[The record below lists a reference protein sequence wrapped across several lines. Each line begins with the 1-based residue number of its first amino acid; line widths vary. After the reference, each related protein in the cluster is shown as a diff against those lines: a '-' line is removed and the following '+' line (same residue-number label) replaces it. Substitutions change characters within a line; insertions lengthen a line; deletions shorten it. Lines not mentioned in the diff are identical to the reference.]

1 MKSSLQASQAPE
13 VAARRA
19 ACASA
24 GFLAAIALI
33 AVFLLTLIPAAQAAS
48 PDSRVEVNAME
59 YPWSAIGRVNTGGR
73 GHCTGFLVSE
83 RHVLTAAHCLY
94 DPVAGRWR
102 GAIELHFI
110 AGYQRDRFILHSKV
124 ASYTRPENF
133 AFSPT
138 QSLEAAIE
146 DWAILTLAEPL
157 GRQAGWLGI
166 MSIDS
171 LMVSRISSGDALLL
185 QAGYRRDRAHVMTAG
200 WSCRIAG
207 IAQAGRLL
215 MHDCDVVQGDSGSPL
230 LLYADGSIYVIGLH
244 TIDLVLKEET
254 HLGGVLSMRTFH
266 PHGGSRDAIRALAA
280 TPARWQPGRAPGPE
294 SEANHLPLATIDK
307 LLARL
312 GYLRLS
318 SRDPSVDA
326 RSAALSRF
334 QSDNGLSNSGGP
346 SVKAMGQLL
355 HATLP

>member
-1 MKSSLQASQAPE
+1 MAP
-13 VAARRA
+13 
-19 ACASA
+19 
-24 GFLAAIALI
+24 
-33 AVFLLTLIPAAQAAS
+33 AVFLLALACVAVFLLSVAPAARAAS

-59 YPWSAIGRVNTGGR
+59 YPWSAIGRVNAGGR

-94 DPVAGRWR
+94 DPVVGRWR

-110 AGYQRDRFILHSKV
+110 AGYQRDRFILHSKI
-124 ASYTRPENF
+124 ASYTRPDNF
-133 AFSPT
+133 TFATT
-138 QSLEAAIE
+138 QSLEAAAG
-146 DWAILTLAEPL
+146 DWAILTLVEPL

-200 WSCRIAG
+200 WSCNIAG
-207 IAQAGRLL
+207 VAQSGRLL

-230 LLYADGSIYVIGLH
+230 LLYADGAIYAIGLH
-244 TIDLVLKEET
+244 TIDLVLKDEQ
-254 HLGGVLSMRTFH
+254 HLGGVISMRTFH
-266 PHGGSRDAIRALAA
+266 PNGGSRDAIRKLAA
-280 TPARWQPGRAPGPE
+280 TSALWQPGQAPGPE
-294 SEANHLPLATIDK
+294 SAAGRLPVATIDN

-318 SRDPSVDA
+318 SGGPTVSD
-326 RSAALSRF
+326 RSAAISRF
-334 QSDNGLSNSGGP
+334 QSDNGLSKSGEP
-346 SVKAMGQLL
+346 SVEAMGQLL

>member
-1 MKSSLQASQAPE
+1 LAS
-13 VAARRA
+13 
-19 ACASA
+19 
-24 GFLAAIALI
+24 GLAALALV
-33 AVFLLTLIPAAQAAS
+33 AVLLLSLVAAAQAAS
-48 PDSRVEVNAME
+48 PDRRVEVNAME
-59 YPWSAIGRVNTGGR
+59 YPWSAIGRVNAGGR
-73 GHCTGFLVSE
+73 GHCSGFLVSE

-94 DPVAGRWR
+94 DPAAGRWR

-124 ASYTRPENF
+124 VSYTKPENF
-133 AFSPT
+133 TFATS
-138 QSLEAAIE
+138 QSLEAATH

-171 LMVSRISSGDALLL
+171 LMVSRVAAGDALLL

-200 WSCRIAG
+200 WSCHISG
-207 IAQAGRLL
+207 IAQHGRLL

-230 LLYADGSIYVIGLH
+230 LLYADGSIYAIGLH

-266 PHGGSRDAIRALAA
+266 PHGGNRDAIRALAA
-280 TPARWQPGRAPGPE
+280 TSARWQPGRAPGPD
-294 SEANHLPLATIDK
+294 SEADRLPLATIDD

-312 GYLRLS
+312 GYLQRS
-318 SRDPSVDA
+318 SGDPSVSA

-334 QSDNGLSNSGGP
+334 QSDNGLSNSGEP

-355 HATLP
+355 SATLP